1 MRIRK
6 SRTSPLLRPAA
17 KSNPSLPELAFALN
31 LSELARWVD
40 GDIVRGELDLSL
52 TGMAALDAAGPH
64 DVSFLGNAK
73 YHGQFLH
80 SQAAAVIVPRGVTDG
95 PQGTALI
102 AVDNPSLAFAV
113 VVRHFAAA
121 TRKFAPGIHPRA
133 FVDPTAVL
141 DPTKVRVSAGA
152 VVMAGASVGDGSDL
166 GPNCVISDD
175 VVIGKDCCIM
185 ANVTIRERCVL
196 GDRVI
201 LQPGAV
207 IGSDGYGYEFSGGRH
222 VKIDQ
227 VGIVEIGDDVEIGAN
242 TTIDR
247 ARFGKTIVGE
257 GCKIDNLVQLGHN
270 VILGK
275 HCLIIAQTG
284 ISGSSRLGDYVTV
297 AGQVG
302 IAGHVTIGS
311 RAQLGAR
318 SGVST
323 NLDGDAVYSGKPA
336 QPIRDELKMQ
346 AHLRRLPKLV
356 DRVKALEEA
365 LQISNT
371 SR

>member
-1 MRIRK
+1 M
-6 SRTSPLLRPAA
+6 
-17 KSNPSLPELAFALN
+17 AFALN

-40 GDIVRGELDLSL
+40 GDIVRGGLDLSL

-64 DVSFLGNAK
+64 DVSFLGNLK
-73 YHGQFLH
+73 YHGQFLQ
-80 SQAAAVIVPRGVTDG
+80 SRAAAVLVPRGVTDG
-95 PQGTALI
+95 PETAALV

-121 TRKFAPGIHPRA
+121 MRKFEPGIHSRA
-133 FVDPTAVL
+133 FVDPSAVL
-141 DPTKVRVSAGA
+141 DPTTVRVSAGA
-152 VVMAGASVGDGSDL
+152 VVMAGACVGDGSDL

-175 VVIGKDCCIM
+175 VVIGKDCRIM
-185 ANVTIRERCVL
+185 ANATIRERCVL

-201 LQPGAV
+201 LQPGVV
-207 IGSDGYGYEFSGGRH
+207 IGSDGYGYEFAGDRH
-222 VKIDQ
+222 VKLDQ

-270 VILGK
+270 VVLGK
-275 HCLIIAQTG
+275 HCLIVAQTG
-284 ISGSSRLGDYVTV
+284 ISGSARLGDYVTV
-297 AGQVG
+297 AGQAG

-318 SGVST
+318 SGVTSH
-323 NLDGDAVYSGKPA
+323 LAGDMIYSGKPA
-336 QPIRDELKMQ
+336 QPIRDEMKML
-346 AHLRRLPKLV
+346 AHVRRLPKLLE
-356 DRVKALEEA
+356 RVKALEAAQQESTKSA
-365 LQISNT
+365 
-371 SR
+371 